1 MLKAQQSGSGQVV
14 WVHDP
19 WRPVPGRGGHLGL
32 DAGLCDRADLDGRA
46 DVACFTTAALQEPL
60 ELWGQFELLL
70 KLSSDQ
76 HNFDLC
82 GAISVLRAGQS
93 QVLQLCTGMLRLAG
107 NDGQQPLE
115 RSLSFQPLLA
125 SLQKGDRLRLSLAG
139 SAWPQISCNPNI
151 TTLIADLS
159 SSRLQLKAMAVSA
172 AEH

>member
-1 MLKAQQSGSGQVV
+1 MV

-46 DVACFTTAALQEPL
+46 DVACFTTAPLQEPL

-70 KLSSDQ
+70 SISSDQ
-76 HNFDLC
+76 NNFDLC

-93 QVLQLCTGMLRLAG
+93 QVLQLCTGMLRLAS
-107 NDGQQPLE
+107 NNGQQPLQ

-125 SLQKGDRLRLSLAG
+125 SLQRGRPAAAVTRWFGLAADQLQPQHHNADRRFVIQQAAAQSNGYFGSRRLKKS
-139 SAWPQISCNPNI
+139 
-151 TTLIADLS
+151 D
-159 SSRLQLKAMAVSA
+159 
-172 AEH
+172 